1 MSGAARSGRITMSK
15 VRLQIG
21 LGMILALV
29 GVLMLAPAVAFAGT
43 LTVNSDT
50 DVKVIGVWNKAGGPD
65 NYVDLTSSPF
75 NAVRAAEPK
84 PYPTGYAD
92 EPPEVTGSVWDL
104 NVTWSFQTYAPGAD
118 WIWETQRAEDP
129 ATVYPPDHLLYDA
142 DASSNGRV
150 VVFERA
156 FTISGVPTSG
166 TLRIAADNCY
176 EVWINGVYV
185 ARSATAKVAEW
196 EKSNLTEGFVGSTG
210 WQTVGN
216 YTGLETYL
224 KSGENTI
231 RILAGNEYYHPT
243 NASFEFN
250 NSPVPPYRESP
261 YRQQNPGA
269 LIFTL
274 GVGYKTLSIEASK
287 WYDRDKDG
295 IWDAD
300 EPCLEGWK
308 LNLSKGEDNW
318 CDLTDA
324 DGDAVF
330 TGLGPGSYSLSE
342 EPAPV
347 GSSWVQTYP
356 VGNLHEIALVDE
368 DLSGYL
374 FGNVCEKTTTGGYTM
389 GFWSNKN
396 GTKKLLDCCKTE
408 EQIAEIQSLF
418 RSAANAS
425 DMRVMLKAQLMAT
438 QLNIE
443 CWGTNYEG
451 YGVVYEGEWVSI
463 EDIITAAEA
472 LLEDHTADDR
482 AEAEFYKD
490 VFDGLN
496 NNDYKVIPYDPCAVP
511 TFTCD

>member
-1 MSGAARSGRITMSK
+1 
-15 VRLQIG
+15 
-21 LGMILALV
+21 
-29 GVLMLAPAVAFAGT
+29 
-43 LTVNSDT
+43 
-50 DVKVIGVWNKAGGPD
+50 
-65 NYVDLTSSPF
+65 
-75 NAVRAAEPK
+75 
-84 PYPTGYAD
+84 
-92 EPPEVTGSVWDL
+92 VTGSVWDL
-104 NVTWSFQTYAPGAD
+104 GVNWSFQANAPGAD
-118 WIWETQRAEDP
+118 WIWETVRAEDP
-129 ATVYPPDHLLYDA
+129 ASVYASDDPLYDPNP
-142 DASSNGRV
+142 SSNGRV
-150 VVFERA
+150 VVFERT

-185 ARSATAKVAEW
+185 ARSATAKVADWQE
-196 EKSNLTEGFVGSTG
+196 SNLTEGFVGSSG
-210 WQTVGN
+210 WQAVGN

-250 NSPVPPYRESP
+250 NSPAPPYVASP

-274 GVGYKTLSIEASK
+274 GVEYTALSIEASK

-295 IWDAD
+295 IWDEN
-300 EPCLEGWK
+300 EPGLEGWK
-308 LNLSKGEDNW
+308 LNLSKGEDSW

-324 DGDAVF
+324 DGDAIF
-330 TGLGPGSYSLSE
+330 TGLGPGSYNLSE

-356 VGNLHEIALVDE
+356 AGNLHEIDLVDK
-368 DLSGYL
+368 DLTGYL

-396 GTKKLLDCCKTE
+396 GTAKLKACCATLDE
-408 EQIAEIQSLF
+408 IAAIQALF
-418 RSAANAS
+418 RSAADAS
-425 DMRVMLKAQLMAT
+425 DMRVMLLAQLTAT
-438 QLNIE
+438 KLNID

-463 EDIITAAEA
+463 EDIIAAAEA
-472 LLEDHTADDR
+472 LLAEYSADDR

-496 NNDYKVIPYDPCAVP
+496 NNNYKVIPYAPCAVP